1 MIGVVVGSALI
12 VSAEGKAA
20 PSRSAGRWYVAS
32 GTSLARAAGP
42 TSAPAYRVTNRRAVR
57 GIVVL
62 NDKTSTFRSTT
73 ERATY
78 KVTAWIR
85 TADTVGTRIG
95 LREKEYRAG
104 TYLGRAQSTLRLR
117 DTKWHKIT
125 VRYVA
130 RSGHSK
136 IDVSLIDWKLPARHS
151 FQVGG
156 FVFSGPGEHPR
167 VVNQPA
173 RGPSS
178 PSGPAAAAGAVPGGY
193 HLVWDDEFN
202 GRSVDS
208 DSWNV
213 LDNSTY
219 GDGGNELACLENR
232 PQNISESRGALHLTA
247 RREAPPIRCDNG
259 RDRRFPAGRRYTSA
273 QLTTQGK
280 KSFRYG
286 YLEIRA
292 KLPTQANT
300 SQGMWPAF
308 WLRPANGSIG
318 EIDVLEAIGSGPG
331 SSSQADKVY
340 QTIWYDYNG
349 TYPKEATAYAFPSGT
364 PSDGYH
370 TYAIRWTP
378 RELDWLVDGNVT
390 FTRNRSTT
398 SWFTKAFDQPFYLR
412 LNLAVGGDWPGSPTS
427 ATALPASYDI
437 DYVRVYQQ

>member
-1 MIGVVVGSALI
+1 M
-12 VSAEGKAA
+12 A
-20 PSRSAGRWYVAS
+20 PSRSVDGWYVAS
-32 GTSLARAAGP
+32 GVSLARAAGP
-42 TSAPAYRVTNRRAVR
+42 TSAPAYRVTKLRAARAV
-57 GIVVL
+57 VVL

-73 ERATY
+73 RGATY

-117 DTKWHKIT
+117 DTNWHKLT
-125 VRYVA
+125 VKYVA
-130 RSGHSK
+130 KASHSR
-136 IDVSLIDWKLPARHS
+136 INVSLIDWKLPVRHS

-167 VVNQPA
+167 TGDRPA
-173 RGPSS
+173 PS
-178 PSGPAAAAGAVPGGY
+178 PSPPPDTAVATGDVPGGY
-193 HLVWDDEFN
+193 HLVWADEFN
-202 GRSVDS
+202 GTSVDS
-208 DSWNV
+208 KSWNV
-213 LDNSTY
+213 LNNSTY
-219 GDGGNELACLENR
+219 GDGNNELACLENR
-232 PQNISESRGALHLTA
+232 PQNISESGGALHLTA
-247 RREAPPIRCDNG
+247 RRESPPIICDNG
-259 RDRRFPAGRRYTSA
+259 RDRRFPGGRSYTSA

-280 KSFRYG
+280 KSYQYG

-292 KLPTQANT
+292 KLPTQADT

-331 SSSQADKVY
+331 SNSEANKVH
-340 QTIWYDYNG
+340 QTIWYDYSG
-349 TYPKEATAYAFPSGT
+349 TYPKEAATYAFPSGT

-378 RELDWLVDGNVT
+378 TELDWLVDGKVT
-390 FTRNRSTT
+390 FTRNKSTT
-398 SWFTKAFDQPFYLR
+398 PWFTKAFDQPFYLR
-412 LNLAVGGDWPGSPTS
+412 LNLAVGGNWPGSPTS